1 MPKILFLSTEP
12 ITFKLLLS
20 GQPELMKEQG
30 WEVLLVSA
38 DGREIQQI
46 CRAEG
51 LRHEV
56 IPFVKGVNFVEDF
69 ICFWLLFQ
77 LIRKERPDVVHSYDS
92 KTGFLGM
99 LASNLAG
106 VPHRIH
112 SITEMPAHRKEPQK
126 GLNFIEKWT
135 YNNASKLWV
144 NSSGMLTYLTS
155 NSGVEASK
163 FKLIGSGSTLGVDLE
178 KFNRQVLKENHLV
191 AATMRI
197 LPGEND
203 FIILAVGKLTKGK
216 GVEDLVAAFV
226 KSKIVSRSK
235 LVLIG
240 PFEQEKDPI
249 NQETMQVIREHPR
262 LVQLDW
268 TDHVAHYLAL
278 ADVLVHASYEE
289 GFSNV
294 LLEAAAMQVPIICSN
309 CIGNTSFIKQQKTG
323 LVFPIGEV
331 TVLKEALEFA
341 FVKREALT
349 NYAEALF
356 EEVQEKFDRKVM
368 QQLQLEAYRQLEKNL
383 EKGLP

>member
-1 MPKILFLSTEP
+1 MLKYLLLSTEP
-12 ITFKLLLS
+12 ITFKLLLY
-20 GQPELMKEQG
+20 GQPKLMKDQG
-30 WEVLLVSA
+30 WGLHLVSA
-38 DGREIQQI
+38 YGREIQQI
-46 CRAEG
+46 CRAEE

-69 ICFWLLFQ
+69 ISFWLLFQ
-77 LIRKERPDVVHSYDS
+77 LIRKERPDVIHSYDS

-106 VPHRIH
+106 VPHRVH
-112 SITEMPAHRKEPQK
+112 SITEMPVNTKEPQK
-126 GLNFIEKWT
+126 GLTLIEKWT
-135 YNNASKLWV
+135 YANATKLWV
-144 NSSGMLTYLTS
+144 NSTGMLTYLTS

-163 FKLIGSGSTLGVDLE
+163 FELLGSGSTLGVDLE

-203 FIILAVGKLTKGK
+203 FIILAVGKLTKRK
-216 GVEDLVAAFV
+216 GVEELVAAFL
-226 KSKIVSRSK
+226 KSKIVSKSK

-240 PFEQEKDPI
+240 TFEQEKDPI
-249 NQETMQVIREHPR
+249 SQETLQVIREHPR
-262 LVQLDW
+262 VVQLDW
-268 TDHVAHYLAL
+268 TDHVSHYLAL
-278 ADVLVHASYEE
+278 ADVLVHASHEE

-341 FVKREALT
+341 FVKREVLS
-349 NYAEALF
+349 NYAEVLY
-356 EEVQEKFDRKVM
+356 EEVLDKFDRKVM
-368 QQLQLEAYRQLEKNL
+368 QQHQLEAYRQLGKNQ
-383 EKGLP
+383 EKGLS

>member
-1 MPKILFLSTEP
+1 MPKYLLLSTEP

-20 GQPELMKEQG
+20 GQPKLMQEQG

-51 LRHEV
+51 VRHEV
-56 IPFVKGVNFVEDF
+56 VPFVKGVNFVEDF
-69 ICFWLLFQ
+69 ISFCRLFT
-77 LIRKERPDVVHSYDS
+77 LIRKERPDVIHSYDS
-92 KTGFLGM
+92 KAGFLGTI
-99 LASNLAG
+99 ASNLAG

-112 SITEMPAHRKEPQK
+112 SITEMPANTKEPQK
-126 GLNFIEKWT
+126 GLTLIEKWT
-135 YNNASKLWV
+135 YANATKLWV
-144 NSSGMLTYLTS
+144 NSTGMLTYLTN

-163 FKLIGSGSTLGVDLE
+163 FELLGSGSTLGVDLE
-178 KFNRQVLKENHLV
+178 KFNRQALKENHLV

-203 FIILAVGKLTKGK
+203 FIVLSVGQLTKRK
-216 GVEDLVAAFV
+216 GIEDLVAAFV
-226 KSKIVSRSK
+226 KSKIVSKSK

-240 PFEQEKDPI
+240 SFEQEKDPI
-249 NQETMQVIREHPR
+249 SQETIQIIREHPR
-262 LVQLDW
+262 VVQLDS

-278 ADVLVHASYEE
+278 ADVLVQSSHEE

-294 LLEAAAMQVPIICSN
+294 LLEASAMQVPIICSN

-331 TVLKEALEFA
+331 MVLKEALEFA
-341 FVKREALT
+341 FVKRDVLT
-349 NYAEALF
+349 KYAEVLF
-356 EEVQEKFDRKVM
+356 EEVVDKFDRKVM
-368 QQLQLEAYRQLEKNL
+368 QQLQLEAYRQL
-383 EKGLP
+383 